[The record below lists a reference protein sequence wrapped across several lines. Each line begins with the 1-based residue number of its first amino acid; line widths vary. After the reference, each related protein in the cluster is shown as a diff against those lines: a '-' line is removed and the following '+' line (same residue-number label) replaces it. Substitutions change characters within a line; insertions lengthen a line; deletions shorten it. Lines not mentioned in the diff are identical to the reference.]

1 MVFKGSPVRAQCLIW
16 ALLSLVGC
24 TSLLRPKPLN
34 SEHAKEVPQWAFAPM
49 DECSEATQ
57 ICSSGEGETAG
68 KADAHA
74 LKSLAAIFET
84 KISGSTEST
93 MIVRGSSV
101 LAQAQETAVVNVR
114 NEVKQTLEAAQ
125 IIKRHRYK
133 KLNYSLASLDK
144 AKASANLQAALEK
157 VQSELSALWQR
168 RDRLAWARMWEL
180 FHQREGLNDRYT
192 ILTGTRLSFVPSAQ
206 ELQSWYQARRAEVPL
221 ALEAVDLPN
230 EFAGALKARLTN
242 AGYRVFD
249 LNTGARLKAVWEAK
263 KEHLNVEGFEK
274 WFFLLRIEHLSKAG
288 AKVGALSESIAV
300 TGRSR
305 VDCEAKAREA
315 LIGLMESKLSEL
327 NLQD

>member
-1 MVFKGSPVRAQCLIW
+1 MRAQCLIW

-49 DECSEATQ
+49 DECSEALQ
-57 ICSSGEGETAG
+57 LCSSGEGETAG

-84 KISGSTEST
+84 KITGTAEST

-114 NEVKQTLEAAQ
+114 DEVKQTLEAAQ

-144 AKASANLQAALEK
+144 TKASANLLAAMEK

-192 ILTGTRLSFVPSAQ
+192 ILNGTRQSFIPTAQ
-206 ELQSWYQARRAEVPL
+206 ELQAWYQSRRAEVPL
-221 ALEAVDLPN
+221 ALEAVGLPS
-230 EFAGALKARLTN
+230 EFSGALKARLTN
-242 AGYRVFD
+242 SGYRVFD

-274 WFFLLRIEHLSKAG
+274 WFFLLRIENLSKAG